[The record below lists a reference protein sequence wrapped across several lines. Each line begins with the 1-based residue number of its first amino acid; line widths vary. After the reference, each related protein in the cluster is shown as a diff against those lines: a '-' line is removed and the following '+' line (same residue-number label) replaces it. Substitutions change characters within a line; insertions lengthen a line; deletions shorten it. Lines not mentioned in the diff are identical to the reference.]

1 MEENICDKD
10 KNQRLY
16 LEIRYARD
24 TSIAFPKT
32 SDIFKL
38 KKNYKNL
45 ETSAYAANLKAYLDK
60 LVCHVNMDMSDF
72 DLAVQKLSQ

>member
-1 MEENICDKD
+1 MQETIADKV